1 MAINE
6 LRLAHKASN
15 GDHLIK
21 FIDAFFDEGKIVIA
35 MEFADGGSMDDV
47 IQRGTPGSSTPGLP
61 EPMVGIMML
70 QAFEGLLLNWEPL
83 SVRLEASDV
92 PQLPVI
98 LRKLAANS
106 TALREKRLAIASEW
120 TRLIWRE
127 AMPPDIAKLLR
138 GAPDAFDSLMQ
149 SLWLR
154 MRYGLRGD
162 GAGWRP
168 KPTPPPP

>member
-1 MAINE
+1 MAYKDLRHMAINE

-70 QAFEGLLLNWEPL
+70 QAFEGLMYLHREMKQMHRDLKPANVMLTRAGVVKL
-83 SVRLEASDV
+83 SDFGISKQLESTTRSRSRSAASG
-92 PQLPVI
+92 
-98 LRKLAANS
+98 
-106 TALREKRLAIASEW
+106 T
-120 TRLIWRE
+120 
-127 AMPPDIAKLLR
+127 
-138 GAPDAFDSLMQ
+138 
-149 SLWLR
+149 
-154 MRYGLRGD
+154 
-162 GAGWRP
+162 
-168 KPTPPPP
+168 